1 MSLPATSLLPE
12 MLDTSAAGPLRVAL
26 LDRIDRGEPVHLD
39 GSEVTRAGLACLQ
52 VLASARAT
60 AVEQD
65 VDFRIDR
72 PSEALAR
79 MIALAGLDAALD
91 LPGDD
96 DRDLA
101 A

>member
-1 MSLPATSLLPE
+1 MSPPATSLLPE
-12 MLDTSAAGPLRVAL
+12 ILDTSAAVPLRIAL
-26 LDRIDRGEPVHLD
+26 LDRIDRGEPVLLD

-60 AVEQD
+60 AAEQD
-65 VDFRIDR
+65 VAFRLDQ

-79 MIALAGLDAALD
+79 MIELAGLAEALD
-91 LPGDD
+91 LSPDD
-96 DRDLA
+96 ARDLA

>member
-1 MSLPATSLLPE
+1 MSSPATSLLPE
-12 MLDTSAAGPLRVAL
+12 TLDTSAASPLRIAL

-65 VDFRIDR
+65 VEFRLEK

-79 MIALAGLDAALD
+79 MIGLAGLDEALA
-91 LPGDD
+91 LSGDD
-96 DRDLA
+96 DRDLDA
-101 A
+101 